1 MATYTI
7 IRFVFCD
14 QTGSNLKS
22 YNCACSIFTV
32 VTGTQLMEKVLLKIA
47 KQWIAGNTIDDALA
61 SAKNAYQS
69 GRHAIINKLGE
80 YHTSKKQ
87 INSTID
93 EYQRIVNSFRRWKI
107 RGAISVKPTQIGLT
121 ISQKECYRN
130 FEKIIQEARNA
141 HVFVWLDMESTE
153 HTDETIEIYNAFFS
167 KYERLGIALQA
178 NLKRTEDDLID
189 LLRIGAKIRLVK
201 GAYRENA
208 SISFKS
214 KEDVDKNYV
223 KLMRMLF
230 KKGNEFAIAS
240 HDGKIIKKAE
250 NMSKKYPKKFEFQ
263 MLKGIRDELKPKLI
277 KKKFVVSDYIPYGV
291 NWLPYSFRRIK
302 ERKRNIL
309 LLGSSFIQSQRV

>member
-1 MATYTI
+1 
-7 IRFVFCD
+7 
-14 QTGSNLKS
+14 
-22 YNCACSIFTV
+22 
-32 VTGTQLMEKVLLKIA
+32 MEKVLFKIA
-47 KQWIAGNTIDDALA
+47 KQWIAGNTIDDALT
-61 SAKNAYQS
+61 SAKNAYES
-69 GRHAIINKLGE
+69 GRHAIVNKLGE

-87 INSTID
+87 ITITVN
-93 EYQRIVNSFRRWKI
+93 EYQKIINSFRKWKI
-107 RGAISVKPTQIGLT
+107 RGAVSVKPTQIGLS

-130 FEKIIQEARNA
+130 FEKIILNARNA
-141 HVFVWLDMESTE
+141 HVFVWLDMESSE
-153 HTDETIEIYNAFFS
+153 HTDETIEIYNKFFS

-201 GAYRENA
+201 GAYREKA

-214 KEDVDKNYV
+214 KEDVDKNFV
-223 KLMRMLF
+223 KLMKILF
-230 KKGNEFAIAS
+230 KNGNEFGIAS

-250 NMSKKYPKKFEFQ
+250 NLSKKYPKKFEFQ

-291 NWLPYSFRRIK
+291 NWLPYSIRRIK

-309 LLGSSFIQSQRV
+309 LLGSSLIQSQRV

>member
-1 MATYTI
+1 
-7 IRFVFCD
+7 
-14 QTGSNLKS
+14 
-22 YNCACSIFTV
+22 
-32 VTGTQLMEKVLLKIA
+32 MEKVLFKVA
-47 KQWIAGNTIDDALA
+47 KQWIAGDTIDDALT

-69 GRHAIINKLGE
+69 ERHAIINKLGE

-87 INSTID
+87 IKSTVD
-93 EYQRIVNSFRRWKI
+93 EYQKIVNSFRKWKV
-107 RGAISVKPTQIGLT
+107 RGAISVKPTQIGLS

-130 FEKIIQEARNA
+130 FEKIIRKARDS
-141 HVFVWLDMESTE
+141 HVFVWLDMESAD

-178 NLKRTEDDLID
+178 NLKRTEDDVNN

-201 GAYRENA
+201 GAYREKA

-214 KEDVDKNYV
+214 KEDVDKNYL
-223 KLMRMLF
+223 KLMKMLF

-240 HDGKIIKKAE
+240 HDGKIIQKAV
-250 NMSKKYPKKFEFQ
+250 NLSKKYPKKFEFQ
-263 MLKGIRDELKPKLI
+263 MLKGIRDELKVKLV

-309 LLGSSFIQSQRV
+309 LLGSSLIQSQRV